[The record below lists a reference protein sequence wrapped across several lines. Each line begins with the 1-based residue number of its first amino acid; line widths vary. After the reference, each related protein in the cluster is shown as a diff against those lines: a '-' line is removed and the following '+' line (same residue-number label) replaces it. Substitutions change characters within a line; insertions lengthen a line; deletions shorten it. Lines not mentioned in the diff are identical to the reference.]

1 MPARRDKPCEDGIMS
16 HGGDL
21 FALGSEAAPVNLGF
35 ESVLR
40 GYDKRQ
46 VAAYVEQAEA
56 EIAALVQE
64 RDEALRHSQV
74 LAAESEALRAEV
86 AEFRKRSPISEA
98 TSFRHLGTR
107 AEQILA
113 LAEEQAAAIVTNAE
127 HSVAD
132 IRADAARLH
141 AEAEAERQS
150 AIRDFETVLAARR
163 AEEDRA
169 TSARREAAQA

>member
-1 MPARRDKPCEDGIMS
+1 MPVVHSRQPTSQAILSHVCPVVPVCMPARRDKPCEDGIMS

-56 EIAALVQE
+56 EIAALVHE
-64 RDEALRHSQV
+64 RDEALRHAQV

-86 AEFRKRSPISEA
+86 TEFRKRSPI
-98 TSFRHLGTR
+98 T
-107 AEQILA
+107 
-113 LAEEQAAAIVTNAE
+113 
-127 HSVAD
+127 
-132 IRADAARLH
+132 
-141 AEAEAERQS
+141 
-150 AIRDFETVLAARR
+150 
-163 AEEDRA
+163 
-169 TSARREAAQA
+169 